1 MPGENNLFV
10 YFAEY
15 ANEKDVSQE
24 ESIAVFRKAIVD
36 ALKAHF
42 GEAYDETHF
51 NVIVDIAASDI
62 HIVHYMNI
70 VKEKNDNNVNTISLS
85 SARKIEKD
93 FEVGEVVV
101 EKLSFDIFS
110 RGEVANIKK
119 QIVRD
124 IKILRQQETYKK
136 YSQLIGELV
145 TAVVYRFCR
154 GYILLQDSEKNNL
167 ILPYSE
173 QIPGERLRKNVTI
186 EAVVKKVEMD
196 KDELVVIL
204 SRSGGVFIK
213 KLLELEVPEV
223 SDGIVLIK
231 KIARVTGK
239 RSKVVVESV
248 DAHID
253 PVGACL
259 GSRCSRLNA
268 LTHKINGE
276 VIDFIQY
283 STNLNVFIARVLGV
297 KKIEKIKKHKDG
309 LFIYVPAEEMAIA
322 IGQEGVNIRLLSLL
336 LDQHINL
343 FKYKYISGEDI
354 AIDEFFDTLEPWI
367 ISIMKDCGFDTTK
380 DISTI
385 TPEEFERRTDLE
397 VETVQK
403 IYALLNN
410 KTQHE

>member
-1 MPGENNLFV
+1 LFIV
-10 YFAEY
+10 FAE
-15 ANEKDVSQE
+15 
-24 ESIAVFRKAIVD
+24 
-36 ALKAHF
+36 
-42 GEAYDETHF
+42 
-51 NVIVDIAASDI
+51 VIS
-62 HIVHYMNI
+62 Y
-70 VKEKNDNNVNTISLS
+70 
-85 SARKIEKD
+85 
-93 FEVGEVVV
+93 
-101 EKLSFDIFS
+101 
-110 RGEVANIKK
+110 
-119 QIVRD
+119 
-124 IKILRQQETYKK
+124 YKTQK
-136 YSQLIGELV
+136 
-145 TAVVYRFCR
+145 
-154 GYILLQDSEKNNL
+154 KNNL